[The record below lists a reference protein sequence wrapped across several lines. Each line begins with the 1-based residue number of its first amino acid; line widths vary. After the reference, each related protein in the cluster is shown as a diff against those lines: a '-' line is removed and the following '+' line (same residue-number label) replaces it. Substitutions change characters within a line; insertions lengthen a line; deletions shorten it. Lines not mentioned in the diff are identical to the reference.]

1 MIVRTS
7 EAHVKPDRIEEF
19 MEVLRDLVAT
29 FEHRYP
35 GLRSHTILVDQTD
48 PTRVVYQSTWLDEDS
63 VRGFAGDDWA
73 TDAVTFPG
81 EEELLQAPLVLRHF
95 ETVAPDASAE
105 DFEPDES
112 DE

>member
-7 EAHVKPDRIEEF
+7 EALVKPDRVDEF

-35 GLRSHTILVDQTD
+35 GLRSHQILVDRAD
-48 PTRVVYQSTWLDEDS
+48 PTRVIYQSTWLDADS

-73 TDAVTFPG
+73 TEAVTFPG
-81 EEELLQAPLVLRHF
+81 EEDLLQQPLVLRHF
-95 ETVAPDASAE
+95 ETIEPDASAE
-105 DFEPDES
+105 DFAPNES